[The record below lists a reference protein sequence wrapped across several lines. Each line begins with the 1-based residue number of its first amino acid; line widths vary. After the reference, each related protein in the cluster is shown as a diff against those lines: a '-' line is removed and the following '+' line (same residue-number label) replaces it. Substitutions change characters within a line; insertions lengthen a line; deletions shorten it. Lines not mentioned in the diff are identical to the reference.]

1 MTSTSS
7 TGGRAAGDGWIYRLP
22 GVPEETARRVAGV
35 WDTRLGRFRC
45 RLADLPPEEVQR
57 GVEAE
62 RTAAGV
68 QGAVLGRGQVVR
80 AMEGWAQAAGAGP
93 QALTVLLSD
102 WPEENNWFSFHAATP
117 HGRVLF
123 VHADRWAGLFP
134 GVGTWVPVAHLVASG
149 LLHSTLFPDME
160 TWRAHAH
167 AVPQGCLMDL
177 CATKPQIRLKML
189 SADLCADCARH
200 AQQALEEGRLE
211 RHMLFAVLRALGQT
225 RSQFIALQREAIF
238 REVGRVRI
246 TEGLKVELEDWGAL
260 PLEPRDRAVYIA
272 LLRGERF
279 RAEAGSPWQRVH
291 AALRAQV
298 SDARPSAELLSENA
312 FNQSVARIRR
322 ALRNLV
328 PEAVAVGLLWAEGA
342 DIRRIDTQRFTLEDR
357 GR

>member
-45 RLADLPPEEVQR
+45 RLVDLPPEEVQR

-102 WPEENNWFSFHAATP
+102 WPEENNWFSFHATTP

-123 VHADRWAGLFP
+123 VHTDRWEGIFP
-134 GVGTWVPVAHLVASG
+134 GVETWVPVAHLVASG
-149 LLHSTLFPDME
+149 VLHSALFPDME
-160 TWRAHAH
+160 GWRARAH
-167 AVPQGCLMDL
+167 EVPQGCLMDL
-177 CATKPQIRLKML
+177 CMTKSQIRLKML
-189 SADLCADCARH
+189 TADLCPSCARH
-200 AQQALEEGRLE
+200 AREAIEAGRLE
-211 RHMLFAVLRALGQT
+211 RDLLFAVLRTLGVI
-225 RSQFIALQREAIF
+225 RSQFIALERESIF
-238 REVGRVRI
+238 QEVGRVRI
-246 TEGLKVELEDWGAL
+246 TAELRVELEDWGEL
-260 PLEPRDRAVYIA
+260 PLDPRDRAVYIA
-272 LLRGERF
+272 LLRGERY
-279 RAEAGSPWQRVH
+279 RSEPGSPWQRVH
-291 AALRAQV
+291 AELRARV
-298 SDARPSAELLSENA
+298 SDTRLADGVLSESA

-322 ALRNLV
+322 ALRERL
-328 PEAVAVGLLWAEGA
+328 PEAVAVSLLWPEGA
-342 DIRRIDTQRFTLEDR
+342 DLRRIDTQRFTLEDR